1 MSAATIVPIAI
12 RRAERR
18 IIDRLRDSGATSY
31 TTAQPLSDLRLFEEQ
46 RLRRLLS
53 AGAIREAES
62 GRYFLDEAALDAYS
76 QQRRKR
82 VLFVVGG
89 ALAAALAVIGL
100 SRK

>member
-1 MSAATIVPIAI
+1 MSAGTIIPIAI

-18 IIDRLRDSGATSY
+18 VIDRLRDSGAASY
-31 TTAQPLSDLRLFEEQ
+31 ATAQPLSDLRLFEEG
-46 RLRRLLS
+46 RLRRLLA
-53 AGAIREAES
+53 AGAIQETAS
-62 GRYFLDEAALDAYS
+62 GTYFLDEAALDAYS

-89 ALAAALAVIGL
+89 AIAAALAVIGL